1 MYGNGPR
8 SAYGN
13 GAGDGQGTAYGNG
26 GGDGQGTAYGEGV
39 GTAYGE
45 GVGTAYGDGVGT
57 PYSEGV
63 GTPYGDR
70 VGVPGPREA
79 GDGGPREADG
89 LRPGRL
95 ARVRAL
101 GRREAAGTGG
111 RGAAVAAAPGPHPS
125 DGDVRRDG
133 SGARSGPEGD
143 TAGGVREPRNRARG
157 RRPRPFGLR
166 TRLVFAFLLVAAVG
180 CGTTAALTYRAA
192 RSAILEQTQ
201 NTAVSA
207 FRQQVEDLNINLP
220 LDEASLRDRLLHI
233 ARQGKPRPWRVYAEY
248 GSLRASSTD
257 RPTSSV
263 LTPELRAR
271 AHARGGTPHTSF
283 QRVVKNGSPYLT
295 IAVPAGFLTQAGQET
310 TQPTGLVLYAVMEL
324 DEEEGNIEAMVTA
337 ARDGALPALAVA
349 LIPALIAARGVLRP
363 VRELRR
369 AAASMGRG
377 RLDTRIHA
385 KGSDEL
391 ADLART
397 FNESA
402 AELERSVAEL
412 RRAEARARRFA
423 SDVSHE
429 LRTPLAG
436 MLAVTE
442 VLDEDAGTLDSDTAR
457 AVRLISAET
466 VKLAVLVEDLMEIS
480 RFDAR
485 AAELHT
491 DEVDVADCVRKTLS
505 SRHWTDPEQVHAA
518 LGEGIRARLDPRR
531 FDVVVANLVGN
542 ALRHGRALV
551 TVRVYV
557 DEDGSTLVVQV
568 SDRGPGIHPDVL
580 PHVFERFY
588 KADPARTRSAGSG
601 LGLAIT
607 QENVRL
613 HGGTVSA
620 ANHPAGG
627 AVFTVRIPL

>member
-1 MYGNGPR
+1 MKT
-8 SAYGN
+8 S
-13 GAGDGQGTAYGNG
+13 
-26 GGDGQGTAYGEGV
+26 
-39 GTAYGE
+39 
-45 GVGTAYGDGVGT
+45 
-57 PYSEGV
+57 
-63 GTPYGDR
+63 
-70 VGVPGPREA
+70 VPGE
-79 GDGGPREADG
+79 E
-89 LRPGRL
+89 PGT
-95 ARVRAL
+95 
-101 GRREAAGTGG
+101 EH
-111 RGAAVAAAPGPHPS
+111 APGPAAHAPGPTAYAPGPTAHAPAAGPAYGTAPES
-125 DGDVRRDG
+125 AAGETGPRREDVP
-133 SGARSGPEGD
+133 ARSRRRR
-143 TAGGVREPRNRARG
+143 TRG
-157 RRPRPFGLR
+157 RGPRPFGLR

-207 FRQQVEDLNINLP
+207 FRQQVEDLNISLP
-220 LDEASLRDRLLHI
+220 LDEGSLRDRLLHI

-248 GSLRASSTD
+248 GTLRVSSTD

-271 AHARGGTPHTSF
+271 VHARETTPHTGF
-283 QRVVKNGSPYLT
+283 QRVVANGTPYLT
-295 IAVPAGFLTQAGQET
+295 IAVPAVFLTQVGGEP
-310 TQPTGLVLYAVMEL
+310 QPTGLVLYAVMEL
-324 DEEEGNIEAMVTA
+324 REDEANIEALVTA
-337 ARDGALPALAVA
+337 ARDGALPALAIA
-349 LIPALIAARGVLRP
+349 LVPALIAARGVLRP
-363 VRELRR
+363 VRELRH

-402 AELERSVAEL
+402 AELERSVTEL

-442 VLDEDAGTLDSDTAR
+442 VLDEDAGSLDSDTAR

-542 ALRHGRALV
+542 ALRHGRAPV
-551 TVRVYV
+551 TVRVRA
-557 DEDGSTLVVQV
+557 DDGPTLVVEV

-588 KADPARTRSAGSG
+588 KADPARARSAGSG

-607 QENVRL
+607 EENVRL
-613 HGGTVSA
+613 HGGTVEA

>member
-1 MYGNGPR
+1 M
-8 SAYGN
+8 
-13 GAGDGQGTAYGNG
+13 
-26 GGDGQGTAYGEGV
+26 
-39 GTAYGE
+39 
-45 GVGTAYGDGVGT
+45 
-57 PYSEGV
+57 
-63 GTPYGDR
+63 
-70 VGVPGPREA
+70 
-79 GDGGPREADG
+79 
-89 LRPGRL
+89 
-95 ARVRAL
+95 
-101 GRREAAGTGG
+101 
-111 RGAAVAAAPGPHPS
+111 
-125 DGDVRRDG
+125 
-133 SGARSGPEGD
+133 
-143 TAGGVREPRNRARG
+143 
-157 RRPRPFGLR
+157 R
-166 TRLVFAFLLVAAVG
+166 TRLVFSFLLVAAVG

-207 FRQQVEDLNINLP
+207 FRQQVDDLNISLP
-220 LDEASLRDRLLHI
+220 LDEETLRDRLQYI
-233 ARQGKPRPWRVYAEY
+233 ARQGRPHPWRVYAEY
-248 GSLRASSTD
+248 GSLRVSSTD
-257 RPTSSV
+257 RPTSTV

-271 AHARGGTPHTSF
+271 AHDREVTPHTSF
-283 QRVVKNGSPYLT
+283 QRVVKGGTPYLT
-295 IAVPAGFLTQAGQET
+295 IAVPALFLTHVGGTA
-310 TQPTGLVLYAVMEL
+310 QPTGLVVYAVMEL
-324 DEEEGNIEAMVTA
+324 REEDANIEAMLTA
-337 ARDGALPALAVA
+337 ARDGALPALAIA
-349 LIPALIAARGVLRP
+349 LVPALIASRGVLRP
-363 VRELRR
+363 VRELRH
-369 AAASMGRG
+369 AAHSMGRG

-402 AELERSVAEL
+402 AELERSVTEL
-412 RRAEARARRFA
+412 RHAEARARRFA

-442 VLDEDAGTLDSDTAR
+442 VLDEDAGALDSDTAR

-491 DEVDVADCVRKTLS
+491 DEVDVADCVRKTLI
-505 SRHWTDPEQVHAA
+505 SRRWTDPEQVHAA

-542 ALRHGRALV
+542 ALRHGRPLV

-557 DEDGSTLVVQV
+557 DGGDDGDHGDGDGTLVVQV

-588 KADPARTRSAGSG
+588 KADPARARSAGSG

-607 QENVRL
+607 RENVLL
-613 HGGTVSA
+613 HGGTVEA

-627 AVFTVRIPL
+627 AVFTVRMPL

>member
-1 MYGNGPR
+1 MKACVPGEEPGTGHAPGTT
-8 SAYGN
+8 AYDPGTT
-13 GAGDGQGTAYGNG
+13 AYEPAAGTAYG
-26 GGDGQGTAYGEGV
+26 TARE
-39 GTAYGE
+39 TA
-45 GVGTAYGDGVGT
+45 
-57 PYSEGV
+57 
-63 GTPYGDR
+63 
-70 VGVPGPREA
+70 
-79 GDGGPREADG
+79 
-89 LRPGRL
+89 
-95 ARVRAL
+95 
-101 GRREAAGTGG
+101 
-111 RGAAVAAAPGPHPS
+111 
-125 DGDVRRDG
+125 
-133 SGARSGPEGD
+133 
-143 TAGGVREPRNRARG
+143 VREPEARPEETGDGAGRPRGRRRVRTRG

-220 LDEASLRDRLLHI
+220 LDEGSLRDRLLHI

-248 GSLRASSTD
+248 GTLRVSSTD

-271 AHARGGTPHTSF
+271 AHAREATPHTGF
-283 QRVVKNGSPYLT
+283 QRVVTNGTPYLT
-295 IAVPAGFLTQAGQET
+295 IAVPAVFLTQAGGEP
-310 TQPTGLVLYAVMEL
+310 QPTGLVLYAVMEL
-324 DEEEGNIEAMVTA
+324 REDEANIEALVTA
-337 ARDGALPALAVA
+337 ARDGALPALAIA
-349 LIPALIAARGVLRP
+349 LVPALIAARGVLRP
-363 VRELRR
+363 VRELRH

-402 AELERSVAEL
+402 AELERSVTEL

-442 VLDEDAGTLDSDTAR
+442 VLDEDAGALDSDTAR

-505 SRHWTDPEQVHAA
+505 SRHWTDPEQVHAV

-557 DEDGSTLVVQV
+557 DGGSTLVVQV

-588 KADPARTRSAGSG
+588 KADPARARSAGSG

-613 HGGTVSA
+613 HGGTVGA